1 MYTYVFVVAVSK
13 VQAVSNTGI
22 STGFLGCIKDVQ
34 ISRQLISIQSELE
47 PSIRKRHEIVE
58 CVDNPCARMP
68 CANGGSCQVSH
79 NQGYQCNC
87 KSKFTGRQCQR
98 NRDQCHPNPC
108 QNNGQCIMDD
118 LRGFLCKCG
127 SRYAGRVCQTELYD
141 SDGKNLDIFS
151 TFLGFDEFY
160 VMPILVL
167 DC

>member
-1 MYTYVFVVAVSK
+1 M
-13 VQAVSNTGI
+13 G
-22 STGFLGCIKDVQ
+22 
-34 ISRQLISIQSELE
+34 
-47 PSIRKRHEIVE
+47 
-58 CVDNPCARMP
+58 DNPCARMP

-141 SDGKNLDIFS
+141 LMVTDIEKVYNMNSSKKFS
-151 TFLGFDEFY
+151 S
-160 VMPILVL
+160 V
-167 DC
+167 